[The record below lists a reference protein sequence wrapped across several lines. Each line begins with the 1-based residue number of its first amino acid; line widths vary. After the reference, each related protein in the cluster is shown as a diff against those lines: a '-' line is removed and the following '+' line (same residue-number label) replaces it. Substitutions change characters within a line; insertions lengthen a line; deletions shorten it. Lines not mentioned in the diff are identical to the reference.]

1 MVDLYYFIFKNFLIM
16 AACKHSITFL
26 LLTFFIVYSCKNVAQ
41 YKSPAGYDINKP
53 EKFIMNQALHE
64 ISGITFIEGKKDT
77 IFAIEDEKGK
87 LFSIALGNTNLSHSK
102 FAKKGDFE
110 DVSVLNNNTVSVLR
124 SDGSLFLFPVAEI
137 GKEKIDSLHEYDNI
151 LPEGEYEGLA
161 GEDGKLYAL
170 CKNCL
175 TDNEKTEVSVYTMS
189 QDSGKILT
197 VSGSFKI
204 DLSFIKPE
212 DIKGKG
218 KGKFHPS
225 GLAKNPVTHEWFI
238 ISSVNKLLLV
248 LSEQWKVKEYYRLD
262 PMIFK
267 QPEGIT
273 FNRKGDL
280 YISNEGGEGDANI
293 LLFRYQ
299 K

>member
-1 MVDLYYFIFKNFLIM
+1 MP
-16 AACKHSITFL
+16 ACKHTITFL
-26 LLTFFIVYSCKNVAQ
+26 LLIFFIAFSCKNVAQ
-41 YKSPAGYDINKP
+41 YKSPAGYAFNKP

-87 LFSIALGNTNLSHSK
+87 LFSITLGSETLSHVK

-110 DVSVLNNNTVSVLR
+110 DVTVLNNNTVSVLR
-124 SDGSLFLFPVAEI
+124 SDGSLFLFPVTEI

-170 CKNCL
+170 CKNCMA
-175 TDNEKTEVSVYTMS
+175 DNEKAEVSVYSMS

-204 DLSFIKPE
+204 DLSPIKPE

-248 LSEQWKVKEYYRLD
+248 LDEQWKIKEYYPLD
-262 PMIFK
+262 PSLFK
-267 QPEGIT
+267 QPEGIA
-273 FNRKGDL
+273 FNSRGDV

-299 K
+299 KP

>member
-1 MVDLYYFIFKNFLIM
+1 
-16 AACKHSITFL
+16 
-26 LLTFFIVYSCKNVAQ
+26 
-41 YKSPAGYDINKP
+41 
-53 EKFIMNQALHE
+53 MNQALHE

-87 LFSIALGNTNLSHSK
+87 LFSIALGNEKLSHSK

-110 DVSVLNNNTVSVLR
+110 DVTVLNNNTVSVLR

-170 CKNCL
+170 CKNCMA
-175 TDNEKTEVSVYTMS
+175 DNEKTEVSVYTMS

-204 DLSFIKPE
+204 DLSSIKQE

-225 GLAKNPVTHEWFI
+225 GLAKNPVTHQWFI

-248 LSEQWKVKEYYRLD
+248 LDEQWKVKEYYPLD
-262 PMIFK
+262 PSLFK
-267 QPEGIT
+267 QPEGIA
-273 FNRKGDL
+273 FNNKGDL

-299 K
+299 KP

>member
-1 MVDLYYFIFKNFLIM
+1 MV
-16 AACKHSITFL
+16 ASKHSITFL
-26 LLTFFIVYSCKNVAQ
+26 LLVFFIMNSCKNVAQ
-41 YKSPAGYDINKP
+41 YRSPAGYNINKP
-53 EKFIMNQALHE
+53 EKFIMNEALHE

-87 LFSIALGNTNLSHSK
+87 LFSFALGNENLSHLK

-110 DVSVLNNNTVSVLR
+110 DVTVLNNNMVSVLR

-137 GKEKIDSLHEYDNI
+137 GKEKVDSLHEYDNI

-170 CKNCL
+170 CKNCMA
-175 TDNEKTEVSVYTMS
+175 DNEKTEVSVYTLS
-189 QDSGKILT
+189 QDSGKILS
-197 VSGSFKI
+197 VNGSFKI
-204 DLSFIKPE
+204 DLSPIKPE

-238 ISSVNKLLLV
+238 ISSVNKLLL
-248 LSEQWKVKEYYRLD
+248 LLDEQWKIKEYYTLD
-262 PMIFK
+262 PSLFK
-267 QPEGIT
+267 QPEGIA
-273 FNRKGDL
+273 FNSKGDV

-299 K
+299 KP